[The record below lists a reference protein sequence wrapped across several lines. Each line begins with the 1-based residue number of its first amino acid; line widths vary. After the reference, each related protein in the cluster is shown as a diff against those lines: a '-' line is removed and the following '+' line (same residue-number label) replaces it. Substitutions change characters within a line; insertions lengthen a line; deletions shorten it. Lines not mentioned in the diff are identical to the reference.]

1 MKFVFAAK
9 YDVKRDSGCLPESLF
24 KIFIKYKEV
33 IDKII
38 LIMYYKFVSLFFD
51 GY

>member
-1 MKFVFAAK
+1 MKLVFAAK
-9 YDVKRDSGCLPESLF
+9 YGVKKGFRLLPESLF

-38 LIMYYKFVSLFFD
+38 LIMYYKFVNLFFD

>member
-1 MKFVFAAK
+1 MKLVFAQNTVLK
-9 YDVKRDSGCLPESLF
+9 GFRLLPESLF

-38 LIMYYKFVSLFFD
+38 LIMYYKFVN
-51 GY
+51 